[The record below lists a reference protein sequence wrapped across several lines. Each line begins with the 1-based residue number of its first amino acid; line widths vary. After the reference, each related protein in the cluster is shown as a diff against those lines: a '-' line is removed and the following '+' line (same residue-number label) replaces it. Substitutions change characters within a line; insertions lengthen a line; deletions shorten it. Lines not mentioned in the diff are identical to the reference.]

1 MHYRVTQ
8 TGWIDGDYR
17 REGDIIEKTE
27 LEAKWLVLGGQLE
40 LVPVAARTREARH
53 PLDHDGDGK
62 AGGSKPAV
70 AVDDLTAAGLATAG
84 ELGTI
89 DYNTLR
95 AAARRFLGDD
105 VPTKKADII
114 AALHGVEAT

>member
-8 TGWIDGDYR
+8 TGWLDGEFR
-17 REGDIIEKTE
+17 REGDSIEKTE
-27 LEAKWLVLGGQLE
+27 AEAKWLVLSGQLAM
-40 LVPVAARTREARH
+40 LPVASAHPARD

-70 AVDDLTAAGLATAG
+70 NVDDLTAAGLATAA
-84 ELGTI
+84 ELGTV

-95 AAARRFLGDD
+95 LAARRFLGDD
-105 VPTKKADII
+105 VPTKKAEII
-114 AALHGVEAT
+114 AALHALKAA

>member
-1 MHYRVTQ
+1 MHYIVSA
-8 TGWIDGDYR
+8 TGWLDGTYR
-17 REGDIIEKTE
+17 RKGETVEMSDDA
-27 LEAKWLVLGGQLE
+27 AKWLLLSGQ
-40 LVPVAARTREARH
+40 VMVATSQRN

-70 AVDDLTAAGLATAG
+70 AADALTAAGLATAA

-89 DYNTLR
+89 DFNTLR
-95 AAARRFLGDD
+95 VAARRYLDD

-114 AALHGVEAT
+114 AALHAHQEV